1 MPFAPR
7 PVPLPALAAVP
18 PVAWRA
24 AEDRRRE
31 FSVRAFSKFYP
42 LVAGAGLMAATL
54 AALAGQPLSPLTPPQ
69 ERATFQLADPNLTV
83 EVVAS
88 EPDIVAPVAIAWDAD
103 GKLYVVEMTDYPS
116 GPVSGRVKLLEDR
129 NGDGRYEKVTV
140 FADQLPFPTGVMPW
154 RGGVL
159 VTAAPDI
166 WFLKDN
172 DGDGVADE
180 KRKVLSGFTEG
191 NQQLRVNGLYWGV
204 DNWIYGA
211 NGRSDGEIRWAD
223 DGREAGSIRRR
234 DFRFRPDTRAFE
246 AIAGNSQFGLA
257 HDDWGNRF
265 PVFNNVPVRQV
276 VMEELYVNRAPNLP
290 WPDTVPNIAPPGD
303 NARVYPLR
311 QCLQLRAGA
320 KPHHPPPARPGRPA
334 VCFPPFSRR
343 DQS

>member
-1 MPFAPR
+1 MIPFTPR
-7 PVPLPALAAVP
+7 PAPLPALAAVLP
-18 PVAWRA
+18 LAL
-24 AEDRRRE
+24 
-31 FSVRAFSKFYP
+31 RAFSNFSAP
-42 LVAGAGLMAATL
+42 IVAGAALAAATL
-54 AALAGQPLSPLTPPQ
+54 AALAVEPLRPLTPSQ
-69 ERATFQLADPNLTV
+69 ERSTFQLADPNLTV
-83 EVVAS
+83 ELVAS
-88 EPDIVAPVAIAWDAD
+88 EPDIVAPVAIAWDAE

-129 NGDGRYEKVTV
+129 NGDGRYENVTV
-140 FADQLPFPTGVMPW
+140 FADQLPFPTGVIPW

-180 KRKVLSGFTEG
+180 KRKVLTGFTEG

-211 NGRSDGEIRWAD
+211 NGRSDGDIRWAE

-257 HDDWGNRF
+257 HDEWGNRF

-276 VMEELYVNRAPNLP
+276 VMEERYVNRAPNLR
-290 WPDTVPNIAPPGD
+290 WPDTVPNIAPAGD
-303 NARVYPLR
+303 NARLYPVAPPLLLIP
-311 QCLQLRAGA
+311 QPSGYSTSGCGPCLTGA
-320 KPHHPPPARPGRPA
+320 T
-334 VCFPPFSRR
+334 
-343 DQS
+343 